1 MIKELQVLDK
11 TKVKN
16 EATKILE
23 AFDKSKQIGLISKN
37 IAALTIRDAYDI
49 AQEIEILRA
58 DRKEYIV
65 GLKVGFTNR
74 NIWKEYNASSPIV
87 GAMYNTTV
95 KMIDKTFSISGLS
108 EPKIEPEIIFRLKKT
123 PKADMSS
130 AELIDCVS
138 HVSHGFEIVHSIFK
152 NWKFTTMDTI
162 VAFGLHGALLHGPFV
177 EILKVEKSI
186 WLEELS
192 SFSITLSCNGKEVDK
207 GHASNVLEVGPLEAL
222 RHILLDNEKLGRQVI
237 LNPGDLV
244 TTGTLTGAFSIKGN
258 EVWSTELYG
267 IKLNGLDVKFN

>member
-1 MIKELQVLDK
+1 MLDESE
-11 TKVKN
+11 VKN
-16 EATKILE
+16 EAIKIIAAL
-23 AFDKSKQIGLISKN
+23 DDSKQINLISKN
-37 IAALTIRDAYDI
+37 LKTLTIKDAYDI
-49 AQEIEILRA
+49 AQEIEMLREY
-58 DRKEYIV
+58 RKEYIV

-95 KMIDKTFSISGLS
+95 KVIDKTFSIGGLS
-108 EPKIEPEIIFRLKKT
+108 EPKIEPEIIFKLKKT
-123 PKADMSS
+123 PKADMSNS
-130 AELIDCVS
+130 ELIDCVS

-152 NWKFTTMDTI
+152 NWQFTPADTI
-162 VAFGLHGALLHGPFV
+162 AAFGLHGALLCGPFV

-192 SFSITLSCNGKEVDK
+192 NFNINLSCNGKEVDR

-222 RHILLDNEKLGRQVI
+222 RHILLDNKNLGREVI

-244 TTGTLTGAFSIKGN
+244 TTGTLTGAFSIKGD
-258 EVWSTELYG
+258 EIWSTKLHG
-267 IKLNGLDVKFN
+267 IKLSGIEVKFN